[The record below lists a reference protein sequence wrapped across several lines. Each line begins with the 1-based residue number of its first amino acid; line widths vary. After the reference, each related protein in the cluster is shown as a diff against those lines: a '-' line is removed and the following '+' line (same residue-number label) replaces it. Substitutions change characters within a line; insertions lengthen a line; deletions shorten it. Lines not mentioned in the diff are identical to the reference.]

1 MVSERIKLSVS
12 CRTGLEFVNDQTKSG
27 DAVVY
32 IEGLIQM
39 KTNYSNLVQNQFQGD
54 KIMVKMLNA
63 AFEHFVNE
71 NPRSAEFLSLY
82 MDEKMRKGLAGMMD
96 DEYVGVVGRRGE

>member
-1 MVSERIKLSVS
+1 MD
-12 CRTGLEFVNDQTKSG
+12 FVVDPSKVG

-39 KTNYSNLVQNQFQGD
+39 KIKFTALVDEQFQKD
-54 KIMVKMLNA
+54 KLMVKMLNS

-71 NPRSAEFLSLY
+71 NPRSAEYLSLY
-82 MDEKMRKGLAGMMD
+82 MDKKMRKGLAG
-96 DEYVGVVGRRGE
+96 EI